1 MRKSKSDAFT
11 RKHPRHR
18 VLKEGK
24 IISAD
29 LHCGIDVI
37 IRDMSVGGARVEI
50 LPTMQLPDK
59 FDLLVSSEY
68 LFYPAVVKW
77 QIGGMLGIEFAGE
90 PYRMGM
96 VIDKPPSIKS
106 PGTQGN

>member
-1 MRKSKSDAFT
+1 MRKLNSGGFT

-37 IRDMSVGGARVEI
+37 IRDMSVGGACLEI
-50 LPTMQLPDK
+50 LPTMQLPNE
-59 FDLLVSSEY
+59 FDLLVSSEA
-68 LFYPAVVKW
+68 LFYPAIVKW
-77 QIGGMLGIEFAGE
+77 QIRGMLGVEFSGE
-90 PYRMGM
+90 PYRLQM
-96 VIDKPPSIKS
+96 VIDNKVPAAT
-106 PGTQGN
+106 G